1 MATKK
6 SKRPG
11 LGVNPLDALMGDSPV
26 KKEMINKPVKT
37 KTVKEEKKQAPKET
51 KKIKAK
57 IKVEPSKPI
66 KKESQTEGKERKIR
80 TTYHLPEPLVEG
92 LRDAAMH
99 LAGPPEYLTL
109 SALVE
114 QALQKELT
122 RLQKKHTKGD
132 SFPKRPRNLRGGRP
146 SR

>member
-66 KKESQTEGKERKIR
+66 KKESQPEGKERK
-80 TTYHLPEPLVEG
+80 
-92 LRDAAMH
+92 
-99 LAGPPEYLTL
+99 
-109 SALVE
+109 
-114 QALQKELT
+114 
-122 RLQKKHTKGD
+122 
-132 SFPKRPRNLRGGRP
+132 
-146 SR
+146 